1 MCCVISFGIC
11 KILYFDVSKVNVCFN
26 KRDIWINIV

>member
-26 KRDIWINIV
+26 KRDI